1 MNTVTG
7 RIRMAYPPRLFRV
20 FFGRKFHTLIARGI
34 GVEKAKHKNGF
45 IKGAVIIAAG
55 GFIAKIIGALYRIP
69 LTNCIGGEGIGLYQM
84 IYPAYCIL
92 LTVSATGIPSSIAK
106 LTAERIGKHKSSKP
120 LFSTAMRLFV
130 SIGLVGTLVLC
141 LLAPVLARLQNSKEA
156 VGGYFALAPSVLL
169 VSAISVFRGWF
180 QGKNDMTPTA
190 LSEVLEQVVKVALGV
205 VFAYLYRE
213 NVVKAVTFLLL
224 AVTVAEGVA
233 LLFLFVL
240 YRRADKNDG
249 EVDGE
254 IIRPRGI
261 LSLSIPVTFSAILFP
276 LSALIDSVLAVRLMG
291 GYTQNAV
298 ALYGLFSGGAVTII
312 NLPVSVCYGIA
323 VASIPAITKAKTEL
337 AVWKRLTEEERKTAK
352 KPNPKKRL
360 FFALGLT
367 TAIATPCVLG
377 LYLFAKPACT
387 IVFRSLQEN
396 ELSVLVSLV
405 KTFSISA
412 LTLSLVQTLA
422 ACLTAQGKPQYSALG
437 MLVGVTVK
445 TGVYTVLLQNPSI
458 SVFGLAH
465 ATNIGYTVA
474 FLFDLWYNIR
484 CIKQTKE

>member
-1 MNTVTG
+1 M
-7 RIRMAYPPRLFRV
+7 
-20 FFGRKFHTLIARGI
+20 
-34 GVEKAKHKNGF
+34 
-45 IKGAVIIAAG
+45 
-55 GFIAKIIGALYRIP
+55 
-69 LTNCIGGEGIGLYQM
+69 
-84 IYPAYCIL
+84 
-92 LTVSATGIPSSIAK
+92 
-106 LTAERIGKHKSSKP
+106 
-120 LFSTAMRLFV
+120 
-130 SIGLVGTLVLC
+130 
-141 LLAPVLARLQNSKEA
+141 
-156 VGGYFALAPSVLL
+156 
-169 VSAISVFRGWF
+169 
-180 QGKNDMTPTA
+180 
-190 LSEVLEQVVKVALGV
+190 
-205 VFAYLYRE
+205 
-213 NVVKAVTFLLL
+213 
-224 AVTVAEGVA
+224 
-233 LLFLFVL
+233 
-240 YRRADKNDG
+240 DG
-249 EVDGE
+249 EK
-254 IIRPRGI
+254 IRPRGI
-261 LSLSIPVTFSAILFP
+261 LALSIPVTFSAILFP
-276 LSALIDSVLAVRLMG
+276 LSSLIDSVLAVRLMG

-337 AVWKRLTEEERKTAK
+337 AVWKNLTEEERKTAK
-352 KPNPKKRL
+352 KPSPKKRL

-367 TAIATPCVLG
+367 VAIATPCVLG
-377 LYLFAKPACT
+377 LYFLAEPACKV
-387 IVFRSLQEN
+387 VFRNLQEN

-422 ACLTAQGKPQYSALG
+422 ACLTAQGKPQYAALG